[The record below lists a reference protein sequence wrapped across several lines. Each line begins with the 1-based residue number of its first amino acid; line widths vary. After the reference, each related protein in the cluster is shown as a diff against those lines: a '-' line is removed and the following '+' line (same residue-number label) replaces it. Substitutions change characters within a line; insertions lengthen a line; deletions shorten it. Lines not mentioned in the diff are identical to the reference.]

1 MPLSCASVSACAAC
15 LLPRVPSRLPRARR
29 RAASASPRAASDAA
43 DDADFDIPDAPPPLV
58 SREDRQLLRDLQ
70 RRDRRI
76 QTVKL
81 QRSRVSVGDYVS
93 PDCTK
98 FRAERH
104 ALQRDVARMRREMD
118 DALAAERYDHAAELR
133 DALRKAER
141 RVTTL
146 TRKIQEEVDRGVARC
161 DEEL

>member
-1 MPLSCASVSACAAC
+1 MLLASASVSARGPAF
-15 LLPRVPSRLPRARR
+15 LNPRVPSRLPRARR
-29 RAASASPRAASDAA
+29 RAASATPRAASD
-43 DDADFDIPDAPPPLV
+43 DADVDIPDAPPPLV
-58 SREDRQLLRDLQ
+58 SREDRALLRDLQ

-93 PDCTK
+93 PECTK

-118 DALAAERYDHAAELR
+118 GALAAERYDHAAELR
-133 DALRKAER
+133 DALRDAEQ
-141 RVTTL
+141 RVATL